1 MKKIINTIKNYK
13 KTSIVIFLI
22 VLFILFKIISGGDS
36 KVETFVVKKGSI
48 VKSVAVSGKVKPKSD
63 VSLAFEKAG
72 KVSSVGVSIGDK
84 VYAGQ
89 TLISLDSGT
98 YYADYL
104 KAKANLLVEKARLDE
119 IMVGSTKEE
128 ILLKETEVSNAETV
142 LKNAENNL
150 SNKLLDALT
159 KSDDSIRNY
168 VDQFFSNPK
177 TSDPQI
183 SFNVNDNQLKNDINS
198 SRVLIEK
205 TLSEWSSGDFKPTSA
220 NITKT
225 ESALNTM
232 KVFLDKVA
240 LAVNALT
247 SSSSLSQT
255 TIDSY
260 KSSVSTARTNI
271 ATAISNLS
279 TAEEKLNSAK
289 ASLLVAQRNLSITK
303 SGPTNEEIKVQEAKI
318 LQYQAEVERTLSE
331 LSKFTLRSPIS
342 GVVTKQD
349 GKLGQIV
356 TAGSPIVSVISS
368 NDYEIEANVSEVS
381 IGNVVVGSTVSIKM
395 DAFQNEGFPGTVAY
409 IEPGETIVDGVVNFK
424 TTVAISDDYSSY
436 LKPGLTANLLIQ
448 TYRRDDVLIIPT
460 YALINKDG
468 KSFVNVK
475 VDSKNIVEKEVEVD
489 KNLYSNDGFVEAR
502 NGLKEGDVLV
512 INKP

>member
-1 MKKIINTIKNYK
+1 MQ
-13 KTSIVIFLI
+13 LCD
-22 VLFILFKIISGGDS
+22 L
-36 KVETFVVKKGSI
+36 
-48 VKSVAVSGKVKPKSD
+48 PW
-63 VSLAFEKAG
+63 SL
-72 KVSSVGVSIGDK
+72 
-84 VYAGQ
+84 
-89 TLISLDSGT
+89 
-98 YYADYL
+98 
-104 KAKANLLVEKARLDE
+104 
-119 IMVGSTKEE
+119 
-128 ILLKETEVSNAETV
+128 
-142 LKNAENNL
+142 
-150 SNKLLDALT
+150 
-159 KSDDSIRNY
+159 
-168 VDQFFSNPK
+168 P
-177 TSDPQI
+177 
-183 SFNVNDNQLKNDINS
+183 
-198 SRVLIEK
+198 
-205 TLSEWSSGDFKPTSA
+205 
-220 NITKT
+220 
-225 ESALNTM
+225 
-232 KVFLDKVA
+232 
-240 LAVNALT
+240 
-247 SSSSLSQT
+247 
-255 TIDSY
+255 
-260 KSSVSTARTNI
+260 
-271 ATAISNLS
+271 AISPY
-279 TAEEKLNSAK
+279 
-289 ASLLVAQRNLSITK
+289 

-448 TYRRDDVLIIPT
+448 TYRRDDVLVIPT

-502 NGLKEGDVLV
+502 NGLKEGEVLI